1 MEFWKDLEAVTVG
14 YYEVL
19 MQHLPR
25 LVLGTVVLIAIWMVA
40 GRAKRALRT
49 RLGKTMDDPL
59 LVDFLA
65 QILKV
70 ILVIFGLLLFLSIV
84 GLGKAASGLLAGA
97 GVSAFIIGF
106 AFKDIGENFLA
117 GIIMAFDRPFRIGDV
132 VEIAGKTGKI
142 IGLTLRDTHVKT
154 FDGKDVYIPN
164 GMIVRN
170 PIVNLTIDGF
180 LRNNFEVRLSANAD
194 IDEAIGIVRT
204 TLAGISGIL
213 QDDRAPNTF
222 ISDYQPSGMTLAIQ
236 YWFNTTDPNVS
247 SLALKTEA
255 IQGTIRA
262 LKKAG
267 FHLPAE
273 VREVRISGGTLATS
287 TADNSGEE

>member
-1 MEFWKDLEAVTVG
+1 MDFWEDMKEVAQS

-19 MQHLPR
+19 LHHLPR
-25 LVLGTVVLIAIWMVA
+25 IVIGTLVLIFIWTIA
-40 GRAKRALRT
+40 GRAKRALKA
-49 RLGKTMDDPL
+49 RLSKTMDDPL

-70 ILVIFGLLLFLSIV
+70 ALVIFGLLLFLGIV
-84 GLGKAASGLLAGA
+84 GLGKAASGLMAGA

-142 IGLTLRDTHVKT
+142 IGLSLRDTHMKT

-180 LRNNFEVRLSANAD
+180 LRNDFQVRLESSSNVD
-194 IDEAIGIVRT
+194 DAIAVVRT
-204 TLAGISGIL
+204 TLEQIEGIL
-213 QDDRAPNTF
+213 QEDRAPNTF
-222 ISDYQPSGMTLAIQ
+222 ISEYLPSGMTLVVQ
-236 YWFNTTDPNVS
+236 YWFNTNDPTVS

-255 IQGTIRA
+255 IQRSIHA
-262 LKKAG
+262 LKDAG
-267 FHLPAE
+267 FHLPAD
-273 VREVRISGGTLATS
+273 VREVHVSGGSQPTFS
-287 TADNSGEE
+287 EQ

>member
-1 MEFWKDLEAVTVG
+1 MKFWNSLKTVSIG
-14 YYEVL
+14 YYEL
-19 MQHLPR
+19 FILYLPR
-25 LVLGTVVLIAIWMVA
+25 IVLGTVVLIVIWTLA
-40 GRAKRALRT
+40 GRAKRALKK

-59 LVDFLA
+59 LVDFLS

-70 ILVIFGLLLFLSIV
+70 SLIVFGLLLFLGIV

-180 LRNNFEVRLSANAD
+180 LRNDFTVRLTAGANV
-194 IDEAIGIVRT
+194 DEAITLVRRI
-204 TLAGISGIL
+204 LGEVAGVL
-213 QDDRAPNTF
+213 KEDRAPNIF
-222 ISDYQPSGMTLAIQ
+222 IADYQPSGISLAIQ
-236 YWFNTTDPNVS
+236 YWFNTNDPNVS
-247 SLALKTEA
+247 SLALKTEV
-255 IQGTIRA
+255 IQKCLSA

-267 FHLPAE
+267 FHLPPD
-273 VREVRISGGTLATS
+273 VREIHITGGQLS
-287 TADNSGEE
+287 DAD

>member
-1 MEFWKDLEAVTVG
+1 MDFWEDMKEVALS

-19 MQHLPR
+19 LHHLPR
-25 LVLGTVVLIAIWMVA
+25 IIIGTLVLIFIWTIA
-40 GRAKRALRT
+40 GRAKRALKK
-49 RLGKTMDDPL
+49 RLTKTMDDPL

-70 ILVIFGLLLFLSIV
+70 ALVIFGLLLFLGIV

-142 IGLTLRDTHVKT
+142 VGLSLRDTHMKT

-180 LRNNFEVRLSANAD
+180 LRNDFQVRLAASSNVD
-194 IDEAIGIVRT
+194 DAIAVVRG
-204 TLAGISGIL
+204 TLEQIEGIL
-213 QDDRAPNTF
+213 QEDRAPNTF
-222 ISDYQPSGMTLAIQ
+222 ISDYQPNGMTLVIQ
-236 YWFNTTDPNVS
+236 YWFNTTDPTVS
-247 SLALKTEA
+247 SLALKTAA
-255 IQGTIRA
+255 IQNCIHA
-262 LKKAG
+262 LKNAG

-273 VREVRISGGTLATS
+273 TREIKMSGGNTTLTDQAE
-287 TADNSGEE
+287 AGA

>member
-1 MEFWKDLEAVTVG
+1 MKFWNDLETVFYG
-14 YYEVL
+14 YYMALVA
-19 MQHLPR
+19 HLPR
-25 LVLGTVVLIAIWMVA
+25 LVLGFIVLIVIWSIA
-40 GRAKRALRT
+40 HRAKKALRS

-59 LVDFLA
+59 LVDFLS

-70 ILVIFGLLLFLSIV
+70 VLVIFGLLLFLGIV

-132 VEIAGKTGKI
+132 VEIASKTGKI
-142 IGLTLRDTHVKT
+142 IGLTLRDTHLKT

-180 LRNNFEVRLSANAD
+180 LRNNFEVRLAGNSD
-194 IDEAIGIVRT
+194 IERAIALVRS
-204 TLAGISGIL
+204 TLEQVGGVL
-213 QDDRAPNTF
+213 QDDRKPNIF
-222 ISDYQPSGMTLAIQ
+222 ISDYQPSGMILSIQ
-236 YWFNTTDPNVS
+236 YLFNTNDPNVS
-247 SLALKTEA
+247 SLELKTEA
-255 IQGTIRA
+255 IRKTIAA
-262 LKKAG
+262 LKAAN

-273 VREVRISGGTLATS
+273 VREVRIS
-287 TADNSGEE
+287 ADNNGLNLSASSDE